1 MTRVIKKNIS
11 KDFKIT
17 ITSPRHCREKLVTTR
32 NLMYDIHDEDHLVFD
47 KIKEHLESVLYLM
60 NATKKKSEI
69 TVRPKKDA
77 ERFERKRRIVD
88 IS

>member
-60 NATKKKSEI
+60 NATKKKK
-69 TVRPKKDA
+69 VKLQ
-77 ERFERKRRIVD
+77 
-88 IS
+88 